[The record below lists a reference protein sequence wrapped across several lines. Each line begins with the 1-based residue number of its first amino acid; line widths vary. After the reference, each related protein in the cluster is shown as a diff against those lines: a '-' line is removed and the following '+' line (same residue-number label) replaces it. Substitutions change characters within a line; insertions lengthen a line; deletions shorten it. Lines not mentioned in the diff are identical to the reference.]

1 MSSAWAY
8 SLSGTVTG
16 DSAYVSDASVKLSQS
31 SSGQVL
37 KETRTNA
44 SGNYSFSSVDPGTY
58 DLSITPTNLTV
69 FSVSNVKAIQITN
82 ANITQDVLLVSALPY
97 SVSGQVSSV
106 TPLSSLAVSLFYGQF
121 MSGSFYGSTLNQC
134 NTMWNSGSTNVQA
147 MQKNLDD
154 TGLFSFPT
162 GSDTNRCLGGT
173 VSWSVTAN
181 GIGKMETDPS
191 KLSATLSYGSMS
203 FASNAFAVNANV
215 SKNITLP
222 ALFKVT
228 GKTTDA
234 NGAALGGVGIS
245 IKGTTTTNDVSFK
258 IDSTIT
264 SDAQGNYVVY
274 LPAMAY
280 SFSLTPPI
288 SSGLSVKSI
297 DVNVTGAST
306 VDLSLSSLPY
316 SVSGQVSSV
325 TPLSSLAVSLFYGQF
340 MSGSF
345 YGSTLNQC
353 NTMWNSGSTNV
364 QAMQKNLDDTG
375 LFSFPTGSD
384 TNRCLGGTVSW
395 SVTANG
401 IGKMETDPSKLS
413 ATLSYGSMSF
423 ASNAF
428 AVNANVSKN
437 ITLPALFKVTGKTT
451 DANGVGI
458 SGVALAFKGVNT
470 SSETSWRVDLN
481 INSDAEGNY
490 TVYLPAMTYSVA
502 ITPPNNSG
510 FSSTTVP
517 MTLSAAIRQTVI
529 LPFKDTAP
537 PIIVSGPFFKSITA
551 NSAVVEWQTNEP
563 TTGSV
568 TTGNISAAST
578 VLATTHSVQLTGLSP
593 STSYTITVS
602 ATDASG
608 NGPTTKTATFVT
620 AAAPDVTPPVIVLGP
635 TITARSHNSLVVEW
649 TTNEP
654 AKGQVLYGTGLASA
668 ISTPMEAGYTLL
680 HRAELTGLESK
691 TPYQVRVT
699 ASDAAGNGPTT
710 SRPVNG
716 LTLPSPDTKAPVIT
730 NGPLIT
736 SIQDKSATVTWVT
749 DEPSVSG
756 VSWNDGTAY
765 GVLTDPKLLTA
776 HAQQITGLLP
786 NTTYYLTVS
795 STDALG
801 NGPTLSKTV
810 TFKTQAAAQSGAPQ
824 VVVLPALSTVMDT
837 SAVLTWVTDQPSSSV
852 VNYGTTS
859 ATLNQTESQAKLV
872 SKHSVTLVNLTPNT
886 TYFAQVKSTS
896 AAGKTSADVAALSF
910 KTQASAVTTP
920 PVFEMPPAVGYVAPD
935 KAVVQW
941 QTNRASDTQ
950 VVVTNLSFDEPPK
963 VGVDA
968 ALSANHQLAV
978 TGLSANSTYK
988 VTVTSTDLSGN
999 TVTQEVGQFQT
1010 PPSPDSL
1017 LPQIV
1022 AGPDVQTAAGMATIT
1037 WKTDKLS
1044 DSRVSYGPAGQ
1055 TPQSAGD
1062 LNYTKQHQ
1070 VVLGNLTPSAA
1081 YTAQISSVDPSGN
1094 ASQVA
1099 SINFTAANA
1108 DGTGGTNTASTTTT
1122 STSGTTTTTVAGT
1135 TTTTQTSGS
1144 VTGGG
1149 TGSSATASTP
1159 INLFKGWNLIGN
1171 GYSTTVDV
1179 SNAFG
1184 DKSLVTTVWK
1194 WLADKAAWAFYAPS
1208 LTSTQLQTYAQ
1219 SKGYEVLSTLNAGEG
1234 FWVNA
1239 VTDWTLTP
1247 NVADLNKVSS
1257 ADFAASGGKPLRQG
1271 WSLIATGDNPT
1282 PAAFNLT
1289 LSATPPAAGSTP
1301 SNVISLWAW
1310 DAPQASWQFFAPSL
1324 QANGTLESY
1333 IQSKQYKSFGSNSLS
1348 PATGFWVNKP

>member
-1 MSSAWAY
+1 MTNRCIGGSVSWYANASGMTTMNAMNPTTSYGSVSFATSSFDVSGNITKNIAVPDLVKISGKTKDASGNVVSGAQLHLQGAITLNNVSYIATANATSDSQGNYAVYLPAATY
-8 SLSGTVTG
+8 SLSLTPPSGSSLTIYSGSATF
-16 DSAYVSDASVKLSQS
+16 DSQALQTKDF
-31 SSGQVL
+31 
-37 KETRTNA
+37 
-44 SGNYSFSSVDPGTY
+44 SFG
-58 DLSITPTNLTV
+58 
-69 FSVSNVKAIQITN
+69 
-82 ANITQDVLLVSALPY
+82 ALPY
-97 SVSGQVSSV
+97 SVSGKVSSN
-106 TPLSSLAVSLFYGQF
+106 TPFTLLSGNVFHGQY
-121 MSGSFYGSTLNQC
+121 MSGMYYGTNVHQCNNMWSEGSSNIQAASSTL
-134 NTMWNSGSTNVQA
+134 
-147 MQKNLDD
+147 
-154 TGLFSFPT
+154 
-162 GSDTNRCLGGT
+162 GSDGSFAFATASMTNRCIGGS
-173 VSWSVTAN
+173 VSWYAN
-181 GIGKMETDPS
+181 ASGMTTMNAMNP
-191 KLSATLSYGSMS
+191 TTSYGSVS
-203 FASNAFAVNANV
+203 FATPSFDVSSNVT
-215 SKNITLP
+215 KNIALP
-222 ALFKVT
+222 DLV
-228 GKTTDA
+228 
-234 NGAALGGVGIS
+234 
-245 IKGTTTTNDVSFK
+245 K
-258 IDSTIT
+258 IAGRT
-264 SDAQGNYVVY
+264 S
-274 LPAMAY
+274 
-280 SFSLTPPI
+280 
-288 SSGLSVKSI
+288 
-297 DVNVTGAST
+297 
-306 VDLSLSSLPY
+306 
-316 SVSGQVSSV
+316 
-325 TPLSSLAVSLFYGQF
+325 
-340 MSGSF
+340 
-345 YGSTLNQC
+345 
-353 NTMWNSGSTNV
+353 
-364 QAMQKNLDDTG
+364 
-375 LFSFPTGSD
+375 
-384 TNRCLGGTVSW
+384 
-395 SVTANG
+395 
-401 IGKMETDPSKLS
+401 
-413 ATLSYGSMSF
+413 
-423 ASNAF
+423 
-428 AVNANVSKN
+428 
-437 ITLPALFKVTGKTT
+437 

-458 SGVALAFKGVNT
+458 AGVQLSLRGSLLYSGVSGVVSSSATSDEKGEYVLYAPAN
-470 SSETSWRVDLN
+470 
-481 INSDAEGNY
+481 NY
-490 TVYLPAMTYSVA
+490 ELT
-502 ITPPNNSG
+502 ITPPTGSG
-510 FSSTTVP
+510 FTPTTA
-517 MTLSAAIRQTVI
+517 SASVSANANQNIVI
-529 LPFKDTAP
+529 PYKDSVLPV
-537 PIIVSGPFFKSITA
+537 IISGPFTKSITST
-551 NSAVVEWQTNEP
+551 SAVVEWQTNEP
-563 TTGSV
+563 TTGAVSGAGASV
-568 TTGNISAAST
+568 TDT

-620 AAAPDVTPPVIVLGP
+620 AASADVTPPVIVLGP
-635 TITARSHNSLVVEW
+635 TITARTHNSLVVEW

-810 TFKTQAAAQSGAPQ
+810 SFKTQAAAQSGAPQ
-824 VVVLPALSTVMDT
+824 VVVLPAVSTVMDT

-872 SKHSVTLVNLTPNT
+872 SKHSVTLVNLAPNT
-886 TYFAQVKSTS
+886 TYYAQVKSTS

-1122 STSGTTTTTVAGT
+1122 STSGTTTTTVAST

-1184 DKSLVTTVWK
+1184 DKSWVTTVWK

-1247 NVADLNKVSS
+1247 NVAGLNKVSS